1 MRACARGAPPAPAV
15 LARPLPSCLERA
27 NTVLKNTPAACQLYT
42 VRVFNMTLWASI
54 VQGMVSL
61 LFFVIFSI
69 LGLQLFGGTFWYCS
83 FGLPCDAQ
91 LDQHVRAVARQRP
104 LPSSDSS
111 QFPSTCS
118 SLPLVSGC
126 SSVAC

>member
-1 MRACARGAPPAPAV
+1 
-15 LARPLPSCLERA
+15 
-27 NTVLKNTPAACQLYT
+27 
-42 VRVFNMTLWASI
+42 MTLWASI